1 MNRVEPETLAIAIE
15 MASGLAELINEDYET
30 ELGYLDILDYF
41 AILGLSFSDEPPT
54 QIYVAALEETK

>member
-1 MNRVEPETLAIAIE
+1 MNRVEPETLARAIE

>member
-1 MNRVEPETLAIAIE
+1 MNRVEPETLARAIE
-15 MASGLAELINEDYET
+15 MASGLAELINEDHET